1 MPSPD
6 ISMCF
11 WATSALIVRETVS
24 RLDPTICASTC
35 CVGACGIWSAPSR
48 SLISRSRFRD
58 PSRDIKQEFGVL
70 HGDGALGVRFLVH
83 ERHFTEEVPLL
94 HDGQD
99 DLATVLCDQHH
110 LHLTGHD
117 NVERIARVVRKQN
130 NLVPRKPLRLEKTR
144 EQFQVSF
151 T

>member
-11 WATSALIVRETVS
+11 WATSALIVR
-24 RLDPTICASTC
+24 
-35 CVGACGIWSAPSR
+35 
-48 SLISRSRFRD
+48 
-58 PSRDIKQEFGVL
+58 
-70 HGDGALGVRFLVH
+70 DGALGERLLVH

-94 HDGQD
+94 HDGKN
-99 DLATVLCDQHH
+99 DLTAILCDQHH

-130 NLVPRKPLRLEKTR
+130 NLVPRKPPRLEETR
-144 EQFQVSF
+144 EQFQVSL